1 MKKDIEIMGHL
12 VIGYPSLE
20 KSLEIAF
27 TYIQNG
33 IKILELQIPFSAP
46 MADGPTIVEANKV
59 AIANGAT
66 FEDSLDFI
74 SKIKAKYPSQ
84 EIYVM
89 SYLNKIVSHG
99 WAILEKRLEGLGV
112 EQLIIPDLPLDS
124 VETFEMEQNGKIQI
138 VPVLG
143 VNINNAR
150 LENILQKKPKFIY
163 IMSNFKITGSEFDM
177 HQSMTS
183 FIEYLRSHSDAKIG
197 IGFGVN
203 SHQDALEVS
212 KIADIVIVGSS
223 LIEAEKKGVLVEKIN
238 ELRGR

>member
-12 VIGYPSLE
+12 VIGYPTLE
-20 KSLEIAF
+20 KSLETAF

-46 MADGPTIVEANKV
+46 MADGATIFEANKV
-59 AIANGAT
+59 AIANGVT
-66 FEDSLDFI
+66 FDNCLDFI
-74 SKIKAKYPSQ
+74 GKIKANYPNQ
-84 EIYVM
+84 EIYIM
-89 SYLNKIVSHG
+89 SYLNKIISQD
-99 WAILEKRLEGLGV
+99 WIILEKRLESLGV
-112 EQLIIPDLPLDS
+112 EQLILPDLPLDS
-124 VETFEMEQNGKIQI
+124 EETFEMEKNGKVQI

-143 VNINNAR
+143 VNIDKAR
-150 LENILQKKPKFIY
+150 LESILLKKPKFIY
-163 IMSNFKITGSEFDM
+163 IMSNFKITGSAFDM

-183 FIEYLRSHSDAKIG
+183 FIDHLRILSDAKIG
-197 IGFGVN
+197 IGFGVS

-238 ELRGR
+238 ELRGV